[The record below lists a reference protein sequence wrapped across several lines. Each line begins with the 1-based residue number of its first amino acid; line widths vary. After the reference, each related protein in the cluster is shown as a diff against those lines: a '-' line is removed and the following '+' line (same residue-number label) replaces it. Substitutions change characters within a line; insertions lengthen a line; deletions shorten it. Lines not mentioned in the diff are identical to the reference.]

1 MSGLLF
7 RLQRAGRRAREIF
20 DAHQAGGPPCGACG
34 FAGRPL
40 RRDLLWPSLIEEW
53 TLTPQWADWMNQ
65 REGWRCVRCS
75 ANLRCGQLASA
86 IVQFVAARHGSTAR
100 SLRALVREPIARR
113 LAIAEINLAGNLHR
127 HLARCPGLRH
137 SEYGSRDP
145 QVPSEDLTRL
155 SYADAS
161 FDLVITADTLEH
173 VPDIDLALRE
183 TYRVLKPGGAHVFS
197 VPVIWDRQTRQRALI
212 RDGELV
218 HLLPPSH
225 HGAAGQNKSDFL
237 VFYEFGADFPN
248 RCTAAGFSLQL
259 LKDDS
264 NPALVTFTAVR
275 PQA

>member
-1 MSGLLF
+1 M
-7 RLQRAGRRAREIF
+7 RE
-20 DAHQAGGPPCGACG
+20 PV
-34 FAGRPL
+34 
-40 RRDLLWPSLIEEW
+40 
-53 TLTPQWADWMNQ
+53 T
-65 REGWRCVRCS
+65 
-75 ANLRCGQLASA
+75 
-86 IVQFVAARHGSTAR
+86 
-100 SLRALVREPIARR
+100 RALD
-113 LAIAEINLAGNLHR
+113 IAEINHAGNLHR

-137 SEYGSRDP
+137 SEYGSHDP
-145 QVPSEDLTRL
+145 KVPSEDLTCL

-183 TYRVLKPGGAHVFS
+183 TYRVLRPGGAHVFS
-197 VPVIWDRQTRQRALI
+197 VPVIWDRPTRQRALV

-237 VFYEFGADFPN
+237 VFNEFGADFPE
-248 RCTAAGFSLQL
+248 RCTAAGFSLRL